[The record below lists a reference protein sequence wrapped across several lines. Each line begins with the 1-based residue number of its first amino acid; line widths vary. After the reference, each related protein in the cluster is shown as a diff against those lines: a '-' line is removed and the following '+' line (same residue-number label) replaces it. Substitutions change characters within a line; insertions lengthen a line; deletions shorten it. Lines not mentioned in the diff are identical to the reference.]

1 MRNIIIIMSI
11 ILFVL
16 SALIFISASSL
27 PDREVSNRHAPVVVA
42 SAEPSP
48 MVKDMLGDFA
58 REQAANRALVEQLQS
73 TISTLEDKISS
84 KEQESQ
90 AKSMAE
96 VPEEKSRMLAVL
108 GAGSF
113 SSGQVLIN
121 DELTSTVSALIPE
134 ILASPDHRVVIEG
147 HTDNIPINISTGKR
161 YRDNMELSFLRAK
174 AVALILEK
182 NGIPLDRISITGYGD
197 IHPVASN
204 DTEEGRIENR
214 RVEVRLVP

>member
-1 MRNIIIIMSI
+1 MRNIVIIISI
-11 ILFVL
+11 ILFVMA
-16 SALIFISASSL
+16 ALIFISASSL
-27 PDREVSNRHAPVVVA
+27 PDRDVAYEREAMVAAPT
-42 SAEPSP
+42 EPSP

-73 TISTLEDKISS
+73 TISSLEDKILN
-84 KEQESQ
+84 KEQEIQ
-90 AKSMAE
+90 AKSITE
-96 VPEEKSRMLAVL
+96 TQGEKSRMLAVI

-147 HTDNIPINISTGKR
+147 HTDNIPINLSTGKR

-182 NGIPLDRISITGYGD
+182 NGIPLDRISITGFGD

-204 DTEEGRIENR
+204 DTKEGRIKNR